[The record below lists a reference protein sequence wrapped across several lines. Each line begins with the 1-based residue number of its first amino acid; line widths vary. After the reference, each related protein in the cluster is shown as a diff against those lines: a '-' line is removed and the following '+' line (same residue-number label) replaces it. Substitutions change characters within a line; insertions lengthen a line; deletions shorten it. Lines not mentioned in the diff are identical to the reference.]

1 MPIEV
6 VYYMFSKGDLK
17 KRLQFQLISQCAPFL
32 KGIKVTSILN
42 IEEKGREELSEIFEG
57 TDISYEVLTTAKGR
71 CLVMFYR
78 EETLKEH
85 LQKSDVQE
93 FLEPYGYEFSSVENV
108 LGHLKKRVEQYSRKD
123 RSIFRLSD

>member
-93 FLEPYGYEFSSVENV
+93 FLEPYGYFKCGERTWASE
-108 LGHLKKRVEQYSRKD
+108 KTSRT
-123 RSIFRLSD
+123 IFTQGYLFPS